1 MAHIMTKETGH
12 PPEFWDNMK
21 YLLENAQEMDIYIP
35 KDYSK
40 EPVDYCGE
48 EINSTPMDL

>member
-1 MAHIMTKETGH
+1 
-12 PPEFWDNMK
+12 MK
-21 YLLENAQEMDIYIP
+21 YLLENAQEMGLYIP

-40 EPVDYCGE
+40 EPVDYCGQ